1 MKNFIFITVFV
12 AVLTV
17 ETVCAEDSKQTEKAV
32 ETISFEEFQTQ
43 HEEIMSMISVGVSDA
58 KGAMKILEKDLEL
71 HKEANKLQNAR
82 IEKMLRGTK
91 EGREEY
97 NKAVEKYFSSDWP
110 SFQFVIYFLT
120 TERRYVMG
128 FGDWKRIGY
137 KFMTEKD

>member
-1 MKNFIFITVFV
+1 MMNKEGVMKNFIFITVFV

-82 IEKMLRGTK
+82 IEKMLLGTK

-97 NKAVEKYFSSDWP
+97 NKAVEKYFSSD
-110 SFQFVIYFLT
+110 
-120 TERRYVMG
+120 
-128 FGDWKRIGY
+128 
-137 KFMTEKD
+137 